1 MVIRG
6 LQELRLFI
14 EQEMD
19 RTYIKEEITDSQPD
33 KRLPNRFIVKAKAQ
47 YVATIDVPEEFLDA
61 YRSFDISRQ

>member
-19 RTYIKEEITDSQPD
+19 RTYIKEEITDS
-33 KRLPNRFIVKAKAQ
+33 
-47 YVATIDVPEEFLDA
+47 
-61 YRSFDISRQ
+61 

>member
-33 KRLPNRFIVKAKAQ
+33 KRLPNRFIVKAKA
-47 YVATIDVPEEFLDA
+47 
-61 YRSFDISRQ
+61 